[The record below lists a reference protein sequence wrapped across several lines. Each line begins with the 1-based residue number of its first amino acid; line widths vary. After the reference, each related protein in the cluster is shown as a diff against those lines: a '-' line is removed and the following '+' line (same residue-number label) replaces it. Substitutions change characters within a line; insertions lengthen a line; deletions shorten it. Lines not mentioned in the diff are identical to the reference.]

1 MKHIRT
7 TVFCLILTCLMAG
20 FALAAAEPEKELV
33 IRVAT
38 DATSPPMAMLDH
50 NLHIVGFDI
59 DVMNAIAT
67 EAGFKVIIQ
76 NTTRKDMFTGLADD
90 RYDAVIG
97 SVVIGGPENNG
108 LDFSAPY
115 LDAYGIAVKKGNTAL
130 LDLIN
135 KGIRAVKSKGI
146 DQKLKKRWLK

>member
-1 MKHIRT
+1 MKNIRT
-7 TVFCLILTCLMAG
+7 ATFCLILTWLLAG
-20 FALAAAEPEKELV
+20 IALAAEPEKELV

-38 DATSPPMAMLDH
+38 DASSPPMSMLDH
-50 NLHIVGFDI
+50 NDHIVGFDI

-97 SVVIGGPENNG
+97 SVVIGEPDNNG
-108 LDFSAPY
+108 LDFSDPY
-115 LDAYGIAVKKGNTAL
+115 LGSYGIAVKNGNAPL
-130 LDLIN
+130 LELIN